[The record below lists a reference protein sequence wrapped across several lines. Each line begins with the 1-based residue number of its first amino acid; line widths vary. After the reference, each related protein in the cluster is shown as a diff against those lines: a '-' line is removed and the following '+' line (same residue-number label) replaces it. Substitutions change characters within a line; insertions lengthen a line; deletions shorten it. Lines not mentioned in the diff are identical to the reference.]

1 MDTVEH
7 RPRTS
12 SFNGSSAGTSP
23 ASSYGSSVPQ
33 SLPMFQHPSH
43 ALLKENNFTQQAY
56 HKYHSRCLKERK
68 RLGAGQSQEMN
79 TLFRFWSFFLRENF
93 NKNMYN
99 EFRQLALE
107 DALTGFRYGLE
118 CLFRFYSYG
127 LEKKFRPHLYEDFMK
142 ETLADY
148 ERSENLAIESTKF
161 RYFLSFEMFMVYYYL
176 FIKNADQ
183 LYGIEKFW
191 AFLKYYKHADKLT
204 VEPRLKEHLSKFKTI
219 EDFRVLEPQINEML
233 EGVSNLR
240 QSPDKRRHRSISES
254 DGVAIPSSSTNR
266 AEGICLNSI
275 LSYQ

>member
-12 SFNGSSAGTSP
+12 SFGSSAGTSP

-68 RLGAGQSQEMN
+68 RLGSGQSQEMN

-99 EFRQLALE
+99 EFRQIALE
-107 DALTGFRYGLE
+107 DGTSGFRYGLE

-127 LEKKFRPHLYEDFMK
+127 LEKKFRPYLYEDFMK

-148 ERSENLAIESTKF
+148 ERSKQN
-161 RYFLSFEMFMVYYYL
+161 R
-176 FIKNADQ
+176 
-183 LYGIEKFW
+183 
-191 AFLKYYKHADKLT
+191 
-204 VEPRLKEHLSKFKTI
+204 
-219 EDFRVLEPQINEML
+219 
-233 EGVSNLR
+233 
-240 QSPDKRRHRSISES
+240 
-254 DGVAIPSSSTNR
+254 TNSHMK
-266 AEGICLNSI
+266 SI
-275 LSYQ
+275 LNHFVLPINCRPIIWN